1 MKSTY
6 SIIYSP
12 VSAVSQERI
21 NLGLL
26 MIGNHGSVMFK
37 YSHEKLNMIKSFFS
51 EDGFK
56 LLKSTLNT
64 LEKRFYQDQNELVSS
79 MGIKA
84 ELVHYF
90 SYYTNNLISFS
101 SPKEIGVELNDNSF
115 MLLFTKWIYK
125 AEIQELKKPA
135 YPSTNKAKEEFIPKV
150 QSRVNIDFKLNAEE
164 FDFMVFNMQ
173 IDMIGKNDRPVL
185 TQFFDFQAPPAVLK
199 NKINEYVSIIKPL
212 ELRENNVGKF
222 FMVGQEP
229 DKQHQNQHLIWNHL
243 QDSTLIKS
251 QILEIV
257 PPSELGIIESYLEEH
272 DVRPFVEMVEKL
284 G

>member
-6 SIIYSP
+6 SIVYSP

-26 MIGNHGSVMFK
+26 MIGNQGSVMFK

-64 LEKRFYQDQNELVSS
+64 LEKRFYQDQNELLSS
-79 MGIKA
+79 HGIKP
-84 ELVHYF
+84 ELIHYF

-101 SPKEIGVELNDNSF
+101 TPKEIEIELNENAFS
-115 MLLFTKWIYK
+115 LLFAKWVYK
-125 AEIQELKKPA
+125 SEIQAIKKIS
-135 YPSTNKAKEEFIPKV
+135 YPSIKNVKDDFIPKV
-150 QSRVNIDFKLNAEE
+150 QSRVNIDFKLNADE

-173 IDMIGKNDRPVL
+173 IDMIGKNERPVL
-185 TQFFDFQAPPAVLK
+185 TQFFDFQAPPVSLK

-212 ELRENNVGKF
+212 ELKENKDGKF

-229 DKQHQNQHLIWNHL
+229 DKGHQSQHLIWNHL
-243 QDSTLIKS
+243 QDSPLIKK

-257 PPSELGIIESYLEEH
+257 SPSELGIIESYLEEH
-272 DVRPFVEMVEKL
+272 DVRPFVEIEGKTY
-284 G
+284 